1 MTTIRTWCRRCGGVE
16 LKAGRVT
23 LRVCADDESLTYTF
37 QCPGCGG
44 VVARVITDEH
54 ARLLAQ
60 SGARISVWRLP
71 VATSSEAA
79 LERSLSPG
87 ERLRA

>member
-1 MTTIRTWCRRCGGVE
+1 MTTIRTWCRRCGAVD

-37 QCPGCGG
+37 QCPGCAG
-44 VVARVITDEH
+44 VVARVITDQH

-71 VATSSEAA
+71 ASA
-79 LERSLSPG
+79 
-87 ERLRA
+87 